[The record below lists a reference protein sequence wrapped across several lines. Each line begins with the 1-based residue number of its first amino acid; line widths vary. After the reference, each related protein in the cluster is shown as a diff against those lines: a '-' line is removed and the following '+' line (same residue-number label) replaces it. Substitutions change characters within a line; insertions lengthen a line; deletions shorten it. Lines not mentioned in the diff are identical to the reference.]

1 MPWDAAAWSL
11 ALIVSPIVVPWV
23 WPRLR
28 DKYGAWQEPLET
40 VAPWVYSLLLPY
52 LALITG
58 SIIGRDAGLYGH
70 SLSAWVSV
78 TVACGLGLV
87 AAFFFLRTR
96 PIKLP
101 WTHTLSETLREEA
114 RWAMY
119 RASAALWVVS
129 FPVSVAI
136 GTALAFAE
144 TAVWV
149 LQKEKTDRFKLAN
162 GARLLRA
169 LFSGL
174 LFGLTRNFWLTAAV
188 QATIVALLNISRS
201 KETNKSDNNS

>member
-1 MPWDAAAWSL
+1 MPWEAAAWSL
-11 ALIVSPIVVPWV
+11 ALIVSPIVVHWV
-23 WPRLR
+23 WPRLG

-40 VAPWVYSLLLPY
+40 AAPWVYSLLLPY

-70 SLSAWVSV
+70 PMSAWVSV
-78 TVACGLGLV
+78 TVACSLGLV

-101 WTHTLSETLREEA
+101 WTQTLSETLREEA

-188 QATIVALLNISRS
+188 QATIVALLNTSRS

>member
-1 MPWDAAAWSL
+1 MPWEAAVWSL
-11 ALIVSPIVVPWV
+11 ALIVSPIVVSWV

-28 DKYGAWQEPLET
+28 DKYGAWREPLET
-40 VAPWVYSLLLPY
+40 AAPWVYSLLLPY
-52 LALITG
+52 LALLTG
-58 SIIGRDAGLYGH
+58 AIIGRDAGLYGH
-70 SLSAWVSV
+70 SLSGWVSV
-78 TVACGLGLV
+78 SVACGLGLAT
-87 AAFFFLRTR
+87 AAFFLRTR

-101 WTHTLSETLREEA
+101 WSHTLSETLREEP

-119 RASAALWVVS
+119 RASAALWAVS

-136 GTALAFAE
+136 GTALALAE

-149 LQKEKTDRFKLAN
+149 LQVEKTDRFKLAN

-174 LFGLTRNFWLTAAV
+174 VFGLTRNFWLTAAT
-188 QATIVALLNISRS
+188 QAALVTLFNMPRT
-201 KETNKSDNNS
+201 KETNNL